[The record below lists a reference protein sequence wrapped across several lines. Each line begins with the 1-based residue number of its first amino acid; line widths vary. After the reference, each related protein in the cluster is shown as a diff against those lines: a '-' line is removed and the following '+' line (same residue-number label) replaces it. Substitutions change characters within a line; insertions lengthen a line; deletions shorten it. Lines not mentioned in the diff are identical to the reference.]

1 MADKGNRKIGKGK
14 MLKKYRVRDYD
25 FKLIILLI
33 AVTVIGVLA
42 IGSAK
47 ADNQNKQI
55 LGFVMG
61 FFIMIVLSF
70 FDYSFFLRF
79 HWAIYAL
86 NIVFLL
92 MVVFWGKEVNH
103 ATRWLEIGGI
113 RFQPSELT
121 KIMLILFYAQY
132 IMRHR
137 EKLNTLKNIA
147 AMSVLLLPPLYLVYD
162 QPDLSTTIVIAAI
175 ICIVWYIGGL
185 SYKLIF
191 GVLAIAVPVA
201 VVLFVM
207 ILQPDQ
213 QIINEFQQLRI
224 LAWLE
229 PEKYSKTLAYQ
240 QTNAMMAIGS
250 GQLWG
255 KGLNN
260 TTISVKNGNFVSES
274 ETDFIFTI
282 IGEELGFVG
291 GCAVI
296 ILLFLITIE
305 CLNVA
310 RKAKDLAGTC
320 IASGMGA
327 LIGFQSFV
335 NIAVAT
341 GLFPNTGLPLPFVS
355 YGLTSL
361 VSLYIGMG
369 IVLNVRLQ
377 CVRKY
382 NN

>member
-1 MADKGNRKIGKGK
+1 
-14 MLKKYRVRDYD
+14 MLKRYRVRDYD
-25 FKLIILLI
+25 FKLILLLI
-33 AVTVIGVLA
+33 AVTVIGILS

-47 ADNQNKQI
+47 PEVQNKQI

-61 FFIMIVLSF
+61 LFIMIVLSF

-79 HWAIYAL
+79 HWVIYVV
-86 NIVFLL
+86 NILFLL
-92 MVVFWGKEVNH
+92 MVVAFGKEVNN
-103 ATRWLEIGGI
+103 AKRWLVIGGI
-113 RFQPSELT
+113 QFQPSELS
-121 KIMLILFYAQY
+121 KIMLTMFYAQY
-132 IMRHR
+132 IMKHW
-137 EKLNTLKNIA
+137 EKINTLKY
-147 AMSVLLLPPLYLVYD
+147 MVLMVLLLLPPLYLIYD
-162 QPDLSTTIVIAAI
+162 QPDMSTSIVIAMI
-175 ICIVWYIGGL
+175 FCVVWYVGGL
-185 SYKLIF
+185 SYKFIF
-191 GVLAIAVPVA
+191 GALAIAVPAAIIFFIMV
-201 VVLFVM
+201 
-207 ILQPDQ
+207 LQPDQ
-213 QIINEFQQLRI
+213 TLINEYQQKRI

-229 PEKYSKTLAYQ
+229 PEKYAQTVAYQ

-260 TTISVKNGNFVSES
+260 TMLSVKNGNFVSEP

-282 IGEELGFVG
+282 VGEEMGFAG
-291 GCAVI
+291 GCAVVV
-296 ILLFLITIE
+296 LLFLITLE

-320 IASGMGA
+320 IASGIAA
-327 LIGFQSFV
+327 LVGFQSFV

-341 GLFPNTGLPLPFVS
+341 GIFPNTGVPLPFVS

-369 IVLNVRLQ
+369 IVLNIRLQ

>member
-1 MADKGNRKIGKGK
+1 MFKN
-14 MLKKYRVRDYD
+14 YRVRDYD
-25 FKLIILLI
+25 FKLIFML
-33 AVTVIGVLA
+33 VVITIIGILA

-47 ADNQNKQI
+47 ESVQNKQI
-55 LGFVMG
+55 LGFIVG

-79 HWAIYAL
+79 SWVIYIFDIL
-86 NIVFLL
+86 LLL
-92 MVVFWGKEVNH
+92 MVRFFGADVNN
-103 ATRWLEIGGI
+103 ARRWLEIAGI
-113 RFQPSELT
+113 QFQPSEINSLRN
-121 KIMLILFYAQY
+121 ILLM
-132 IMRHR
+132 I
-137 EKLNTLKNIA
+137 
-147 AMSVLLLPPLYLVYD
+147 VLLIPPLFLVYK
-162 QPDLSTTIVIAAI
+162 QPDMSTSIVIFLI
-175 ICIVWYIGGL
+175 FCTLWYVGGL
-185 SYKLIF
+185 SSKLII
-191 GVLAIAVPVA
+191 GVLAVVVPAAVI
-201 VVLFVM
+201 LFILV
-207 ILQPDQ
+207 LQPDQ
-213 QIINEFQQLRI
+213 QIIETYQQTRI

-229 PEKYSKTLAYQ
+229 PEKYATGAAYQ

-260 TTISVKNGNFVSES
+260 NMISSVKNGNFISEPQ
-274 ETDFIFTI
+274 TDFIYTI
-282 IGEELGFVG
+282 VGEELGFVG

-296 ILLFLITIE
+296 VLLFLITLE
-305 CLNVA
+305 CLSVA

-320 IASGMGA
+320 ICCGMAA
-327 LIGFQSFV
+327 LVGFQSFV

-341 GLFPNTGLPLPFVS
+341 GLFPNTGVPLPFVS

-369 IVLNVRLQ
+369 FVLNVRLQ